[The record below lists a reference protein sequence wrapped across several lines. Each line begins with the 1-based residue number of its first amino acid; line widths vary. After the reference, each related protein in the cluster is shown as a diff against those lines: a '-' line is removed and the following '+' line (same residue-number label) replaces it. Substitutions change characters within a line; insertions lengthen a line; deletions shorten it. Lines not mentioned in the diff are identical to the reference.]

1 MVGKRAKSTISRNET
16 YMRNNKVEN
25 KNKNINSARPRFP
38 YQKELKKGVSKI
50 LDNEIINQ
58 KRIKKHM
65 KNMLDK
71 DNIKKNVSKMLDRE
85 EIAKQIR
92 RNIWSI
98 IIFLVILAIIGAS
111 IFFFQKT
118 FESPKDAADK
128 IRDLGALGPL
138 VVITLI
144 ALEVVI
150 APIPGYVIAI
160 ASGYAFGIWWGALYS
175 YLGNIIGTA
184 IAFFI
189 SRRYGRPLVEKII
202 KKKQLIVYDSFF
214 KEKGKPMLWLAYL
227 FPVFPADIISFV
239 TGLSDIKWKDFMII
253 VSIAYIPN
261 MLFLN
266 YFGATLYESGFRGN
280 AIFFALF
287 LGIVVIFS
295 YFYYISL
302 KKKKTKSI
310 D

>member
-1 MVGKRAKSTISRNET
+1 MNGNDEL
-16 YMRNNKVEN
+16 NNK
-25 KNKNINSARPRFP
+25 SRFP
-38 YQKELKKGVSKI
+38 YQKRLKSGVSKI
-50 LDNEIINQ
+50 LNNKIINQ
-58 KRIKKHM
+58 KRIKKQM
-65 KNMLDK
+65 KEMLNK

-85 EIAKQIR
+85 EITRQIR
-92 RNIWSI
+92 KNIWNI
-98 IIFLVILAIIGAS
+98 IIFLIILAIIGGV

-128 IRDLGALGPL
+128 IREFGALGPV

-144 ALEVVI
+144 AFEVVI

-160 ASGYAFGIWWGALYS
+160 ASGYAFGALWGTLYS
-175 YLGNIIGTA
+175 YIGNIIGTT

-189 SRRYGRPLVEKII
+189 SRKFGRPLVEKII
-202 KKKQLIVYDSFF
+202 KKNQLATYDSFF

-239 TGLSDIKWKDFMII
+239 TGLSDIRWKDFMII
-253 VSIAYIPN
+253 ISIAYLPN

-266 YFGATLYESGFRGN
+266 YFGATLYNSGFRGN
-280 AIFFALF
+280 AIFFMLF
-287 LGIVVIFS
+287 IGIVVIFS

-302 KKKKTKSI
+302 KRKKIRSGE
-310 D
+310 

>member
-1 MVGKRAKSTISRNET
+1 MVKSIPLSYEKNRKVIVDKKTIKANA
-16 YMRNNKVEN
+16 
-25 KNKNINSARPRFP
+25 IDNSAKFP
-38 YQKELKKGVSKI
+38 YHKELKDGVSRI
-50 LDNEIINQ
+50 LDNQYINK

-65 KNMLDK
+65 KKMLDK
-71 DNIKKNVSKMLDRE
+71 DNIKKNVSKMLDR
-85 EIAKQIR
+85 KQIR
-92 RNIWSI
+92 KNIYKNIRNII
-98 IIFLVILAIIGAS
+98 IVLIILAIIGAS

-128 IRDLGALGPL
+128 IRNLGALGPL
-138 VVITLI
+138 FVIILI
-144 ALEVVI
+144 SLEVVI

-160 ASGYAFGIWWGALYS
+160 ASGYAFGVWWGALYS

-189 SRRYGRPLVEKII
+189 SRRFGRPLVEKII
-202 KKKQLIVYDSFF
+202 RKKQLVVYDSFF

-266 YFGATLYESGFRGN
+266 YFGATLYDSGFRGN
-280 AIFFALF
+280 AIFFAIF
-287 LGIVVIFS
+287 LGIIVLFS
-295 YFYYISL
+295 YFYYISQ
-302 KKKKTKSI
+302 KTAKAK